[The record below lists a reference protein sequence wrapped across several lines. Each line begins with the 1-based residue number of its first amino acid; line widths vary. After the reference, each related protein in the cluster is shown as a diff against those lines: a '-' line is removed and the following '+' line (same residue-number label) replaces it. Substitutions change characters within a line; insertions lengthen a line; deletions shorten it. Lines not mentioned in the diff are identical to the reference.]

1 MRELLTIEGAPYA
14 VVERAGGR
22 LVCEALRGDF
32 SDVRRVLG
40 IEQKEMAARIGVSA
54 SYLCRFDRE
63 DVFFVPAGLL
73 ARVFAVWPEL
83 ESLGLPLFGRTKD
96 CTDSIGMCQML
107 PASVGLSSASLNRP
121 SLAHSTTV

>member
-1 MRELLTIEGAPYA
+1 MREIITIHGAPYA

-73 ARVFAVWPEL
+73 ARVLAAWPEL
-83 ESLGLPLFGRTKD
+83 ESLGLPLFGRTND
-96 CTDSIGMCQML
+96 CTDSSGMCQIS
-107 PASVGLSSASLNRP
+107 PANVLRSSAPANRL